1 MGFVASQP
9 ILILPAADACVPW
22 PTPTRPNPP
31 FPDRQPFP
39 AGVPALLLGGDLD
52 YGDLNAERQLLPLF
66 PPGTPFVDV
75 ASAGH
80 ATGAWND
87 CAQGIILDFIDTL
100 QTGDTSCASDPNAPM
115 HQPFGAA
122 PGAFQLQ
129 GVGRFPRQGQQA
141 PPAQVDPSATD
152 DSTPA
157 DRRIASVAWSTVE
170 DAVYRSLRMLGNT
183 GRGLRGGT
191 YTVARTD
198 TSTTITYT
206 GVRFANDVAV
216 SGTATLD
223 RTTSTLAATV
233 AVNGTGSHDGT
244 LTLHAATSARSDPPN
259 RPDPRHHPRPDGRS
273 PHSNLLSRSQ
283 RDHPG
288 CRPVLTVRERVRARD

>member
-1 MGFVASQP
+1 
-9 ILILPAADACVPW
+9 
-22 PTPTRPNPP
+22 
-31 FPDRQPFP
+31 
-39 AGVPALLLGGDLD
+39 
-52 YGDLNAERQLLPLF
+52 
-66 PPGTPFVDV
+66 
-75 ASAGH
+75 
-80 ATGAWND
+80 
-87 CAQGIILDFIDTL
+87 
-100 QTGDTSCASDPNAPM
+100 M

-152 DSTPA
+152 DSTPS

-170 DAVYRSLRMLGNT
+170 DAIYRSLRMLGNT

-223 RTTSTLAATV
+223 RTTSTLAATID
-233 AVNGTGSHDGT
+233 VNGTGSHDGT
-244 LTLHAATSARSDPPN
+244 LTLHATLWDPTHPTAQIRGTIRGRTVALLTATY
-259 RPDPRHHPRPDGRS
+259 
-273 PHSNLLSRSQ
+273 
-283 RDHPG
+283 
-288 CRPVLTVRERVRARD
+288 